1 MSFAG
6 IENTSDTFTI
16 DNAAIVTLTVIAAI
30 ISAIVLAAIG
40 IVTADENLI
49 GIALMMTM
57 FVLLG
62 SGIIAT
68 L

>member
-1 MSFAG
+1 MPFTNIKG
-6 IENTSDTFTI
+6 NTATFTI

-49 GIALMMTM
+49 GIAMMMTM